1 MFLVHQIKLNK
12 LKWGLK
18 PHFSSILYLDMK
30 VSLKKNLIKK
40 EVPVGFSWTVT
51 FFGGFVPLFRGDLKW
66 FFIMILLGT
75 ITLGLSKF
83 FFIFCYNKIYIKEL
97 LADGWVPATE
107 EDKALLIKFDIINDN
122 LNNIVM

>member
-1 MFLVHQIKLNK
+1 MGFKTPFFINIIFRYESQ
-12 LKWGLK
+12 
-18 PHFSSILYLDMK
+18 F
-30 VSLKKNLIKK
+30 KKNLIKK

-51 FFGGFVPLFRGDLKW
+51 FFGSFVPLFRCDLKW

-97 LADGWVPATE
+97 LADGWMPATE
-107 EDKALLIKFDIINDN
+107 EDKALLIKFEIINDD
-122 LNNIVM
+122 LSNIVM